1 MNLRAKILILFVVGS
16 LAPVLLAGLL
26 FYRNSLNA
34 VEGMLREEV
43 GAEAARVAHD
53 VEADLLAREGDLST
67 LAQAGALRD
76 YARAVATQ
84 PAAATG
90 NGATGKGATGNAA
103 TGNSA
108 TGNAATG
115 NSSPAPGEPD
125 ARLPESLRTAVV
137 NFISHQRAYYSA
149 VTLVGAVGAGGA
161 TIRFEPPGAGY
172 PAPRVTVGDPLPG
185 QLPLDPRVWTTSELK
200 PLRSNVTRGANGTP
214 CIVYTVPVF
223 SAVEERHP
231 PVALVAELKLDA
243 LLQEVGRDSNAATSA
258 ADTSASRAATG
269 AQSARLL
276 IVLDKT
282 GQIVHHTNHALKYQP
297 AGVAMPY
304 FDAFARAMRA
314 GNSATDFYTVPA
326 DGARW
331 LVSYKPVAGSDLS
344 VAAAGNHTRAVA
356 GLKRAALASLAI
368 IMLAA
373 GAAALVAFATV
384 TRATRRI
391 SRVTEAAAAIGAG
404 DLNQRIEVQANDETH
419 ALVEGFN
426 RMSDR
431 LRELI
436 ARESEM
442 RQFQSFLRLS
452 AMLTHDLKNAIT
464 GLSMLV
470 TNMERQFHRAE
481 FREDA
486 VASLRQA
493 TEKLSSLVA
502 RLSEPVRS
510 LSGEYRRAPQ
520 PGDLV
525 AVIRRVLAATAAP
538 RAEFYD
544 IKTELPDALIV
555 PIDAERIE
563 RVLENLIVNAFEA
576 MGGRG
581 GRLTVAA
588 GQESDALVYFSVE
601 DTGPGMTEDFMR
613 TRLFR
618 AFATTKKR
626 GIGLGLYTCREIVE
640 SHGGRLEVKSKLGS
654 GTRFRVVLPSIP
666 LMASHA
672 RPVERSSLSK
682 TAAKTGA
689 AS

>member
-1 MNLRAKILILFVVGS
+1 VNLRAKLLIIFVAGG
-16 LAPVLLAGLL
+16 LAPLLLVGLL
-26 FYRNSLNA
+26 FYRNSLKV

-43 GAEAARVAHD
+43 EANAARVADD
-53 VEADLLAREGDLST
+53 VETALYAREVDLNA

-76 YARAVATQ
+76 YVRGVVAQ
-84 PAAATG
+84 PAAATR
-90 NGATGKGATGNAA
+90 NNAPTAA
-103 TGNSA
+103 TGE
-108 TGNAATG
+108 
-115 NSSPAPGEPD
+115 PG
-125 ARLPESLRTAVV
+125 AGVPEAVREAIV
-137 NFISHQRAYYSA
+137 NFISHNRDYYSA
-149 VTLVGAVGAGGA
+149 IMLVNASRPGH
-161 TIRFEPPGAGY
+161 TPIRVEPPDATGHS
-172 PAPRVTVGDPLPG
+172 PRVTAGELPPG
-185 QLPLDPRVWTTSELK
+185 QLQLDERVWTTSEPK
-200 PLRSNVTRGANGTP
+200 SLRSNVTRGANGAP
-214 CIVYTVPVF
+214 RIVYTAPLL
-223 SAVEERHP
+223 SAGDERRP
-231 PVALVAELKLDA
+231 RVALVAELKLDA
-243 LLQEVGRDSNAATSA
+243 LLQAAARESDTVAPAARNA
-258 ADTSASRAATG
+258 SASRANNNG
-269 AQSARLL
+269 QSTRLL
-276 IVLDKT
+276 LVLDRT
-282 GQIVHHTNHALKYQP
+282 GQIIYHTKHALRYQP

-304 FDAFARAMRA
+304 FDAFARAMQA
-314 GNSATDFYTVPA
+314 GQSGTNFYTVPA
-326 DGARW
+326 EGTRW
-331 LVSYKPVAGSDLS
+331 LASYRPVAGSDLS
-344 VAAAGNHTRAVA
+344 VAVAGNYTRAVA
-356 GLKRAALASLAI
+356 SLNRNGLTTLALALLVVGAALLFVFAI
-368 IMLAA
+368 I
-373 GAAALVAFATV
+373 

-419 ALVEGFN
+419 ALAEGFN

-436 ARESEM
+436 ARESET

-486 VASLRQA
+486 VSSLRQA
-493 TEKLSSLVA
+493 TEKLGALVA
-502 RLSEPVRS
+502 RLSEPVKS
-510 LSGEYRRAPQ
+510 LSGEYRRTPQ
-520 PGDLV
+520 PADLV
-525 AVIRRVLAATAAP
+525 AVIRRVLATTAEP

-544 IKTELPDALIV
+544 IQTELPDTLVA

-563 RVLENLIVNAFEA
+563 RVVENLVVNAFEA

-588 GQESDALVYFSVE
+588 GHESDALVYFSVE

-654 GTRFRVVLPSIP
+654 GTRFRVVLPSTP

-672 RPVERSSLSK
+672 RSAEKSSQAK
-682 TAAKTGA
+682 TAARTGA
-689 AS
+689 VN

>member
-1 MNLRAKILILFVVGS
+1 VNLRAKLLILFVAGS
-16 LAPVLLAGLL
+16 LAPVLIAGLL
-26 FYRNSLNA
+26 FYRNSLSV
-34 VEGMLREEV
+34 VEGMLRAEV
-43 GAEAARVAHD
+43 EAEAARAAHD
-53 VEADLLAREGDLST
+53 VEAALRAREVDLRA
-67 LAQAGALRD
+67 LAQASAVRD
-76 YARAVATQ
+76 YVRGLAAQ
-84 PAAATG
+84 PAG
-90 NGATGKGATGNAA
+90 
-103 TGNSA
+103 
-108 TGNAATG
+108 ATG
-115 NSSPAPGEPD
+115 NSSPAPESMRAAIADFTTHNRD
-125 ARLPESLRTAVV
+125 AYFA
-137 NFISHQRAYYSA
+137 I
-149 VTLVGAVGAGGA
+149 TLVGAPQTGLTPVRVESPDAG
-161 TIRFEPPGAGY
+161 RPS
-172 PAPRVTVGDPLPG
+172 PRVTEGEFLPG
-185 QLPLDPRVWTTSELK
+185 QLPLDERIWINSEPK
-200 PLRSNVTRGANGTP
+200 PLRSNVRRGANGTP
-214 CIVYTVPVF
+214 CIVYTVPLF
-223 SAVEERHP
+223 SPDDERSP
-231 PVALVAELKLDA
+231 PRLALVAELKLDA
-243 LLQEVGRDSNAATSA
+243 LLQEGGGRDSNAATSPA
-258 ADTSASRAATG
+258 QNAPARASNSAQLT
-269 AQSARLL
+269 RLL

-282 GQIVHHTNHALKYQP
+282 GQIVHHTNPALKYQP
-297 AGVAMPY
+297 AGVAMSY
-304 FDAFARAMRA
+304 FDALARAMQA
-314 GNSATDFYTVPA
+314 GRSGTDFYTVPA

-331 LVSYKPVAGSDLS
+331 LASYKPVAGGDLS
-344 VAAAGNHTRAVA
+344 VAAAGNYTRAVA
-356 GLKRAALASLAI
+356 SLNRDALTSLVVTL
-368 IMLAA
+368 LAA
-373 GAAALVAFATV
+373 GAAALFLFLIV

-404 DLNQRIEVQANDETH
+404 DLNQRIEVQTNDETH
-419 ALVEGFN
+419 ALAEGFN

-436 ARESEM
+436 AREAET

-486 VASLRQA
+486 VSSLRQA
-493 TEKLSSLVA
+493 TEKLGSLVA
-502 RLSEPVRS
+502 RLSEPVKT

-520 PGDLV
+520 PADLV
-525 AVIRRVLAATAAP
+525 PVIRRVLATTAEP

-544 IKTELPDALIV
+544 IKTELPDTLVA

-563 RVLENLIVNAFEA
+563 RVVENLIVNAFEA

-588 GQESDALVYFSVE
+588 GHESDTLVYFSVE

-672 RPVERSSLSK
+672 RTAEKSSPAK
-682 TAAKTGA
+682 AAAKSGA

>member
-1 MNLRAKILILFVVGS
+1 VNLRAKLLILFVVGS
-16 LAPVLLAGLL
+16 LAPVLLVGLL
-26 FYRNSLNA
+26 FYRNSLNV

-43 GAEAARVAHD
+43 EAEAARVAHD
-53 VEADLLAREGDLST
+53 VETALHAREVDLNA
-67 LAQAGALRD
+67 LAQVSAVRD
-76 YARAVATQ
+76 YVRGIAAQ
-84 PAAATG
+84 PT
-90 NGATGKGATGNAA
+90 GATGNA
-103 TGNSA
+103 
-108 TGNAATG
+108 
-115 NSSPAPGEPD
+115 SPATNAP
-125 ARLPESLRTAVV
+125 AASVPESMRAAID
-137 NFISHQRAYYSA
+137 NFISHNRDYYSA
-149 VTLVGAVGAGGA
+149 VTVFAAPQTGRAP
-161 TIRFEPPGAGY
+161 IRIKPHDTSRSS
-172 PAPRVTVGDPLPG
+172 RVTASDPLPG
-185 QLPLDPRVWTTSELK
+185 QLPLDERVWTTSEPK
-200 PLRSNVTRGANGTP
+200 PLRSNVTRDADGTP
-214 CIVYTVPVF
+214 CIIYTVPVF
-223 SAVEERHP
+223 SSEDERSP
-231 PVALVAELKLDA
+231 RLALVTELKLDA
-243 LLQEVGRDSNAATSA
+243 LLQEAGRDSNNATSPTN
-258 ADTSASRAATG
+258 TSARASNA
-269 AQSARLL
+269 AQSTRLL
-276 IVLDKT
+276 IVLDRT

-304 FDAFARAMRA
+304 FAAFARAMQA
-314 GNSATDFYTVPA
+314 GNSGTEFYTVPA
-326 DGARW
+326 DGTRW
-331 LVSYKPVAGSDLS
+331 LGSYKPVVGSDLS
-344 VAAAGNHTRAVA
+344 VAAAGNYTRAVA
-356 GLKRAALASLAI
+356 SLNRDGLTSLALALLIGGAVMLFVFAI
-368 IMLAA
+368 
-373 GAAALVAFATV
+373 V

-391 SRVTEAAAAIGAG
+391 TRVTEAAAAIGAG
-404 DLNQRIEVQANDETH
+404 DLNQRIEVHAKDETH

-436 ARESEM
+436 AREAET
-442 RQFQSFLRLS
+442 RQFQSFVRLS

-486 VASLRQA
+486 VTSLRQA
-493 TEKLSSLVA
+493 TEKLGGLVA
-502 RLSEPVRS
+502 RLSEPVKS
-510 LSGEYRRAPQ
+510 LSGEYRRTPQ
-520 PGDLV
+520 PADLIPV
-525 AVIRRVLAATAAP
+525 LRRVLAATAEP

-544 IKTELPDALIV
+544 IKTELPDTLVA

-588 GQESDALVYFSVE
+588 GEESDTLIYFSVE

-613 TRLFR
+613 TRLFH

-672 RPVERSSLSK
+672 RTAEKSSLAK

>member
-1 MNLRAKILILFVVGS
+1 MNLRSKLLILFIAGG
-16 LAPVLLAGLL
+16 LAPVLLVGLL
-26 FYRNSLNA
+26 FYRNSLNV

-43 GAEAARVAHD
+43 EAEAARVAQD
-53 VEADLLAREGDLST
+53 VEIGLRVREADLTA
-67 LAQAGALRD
+67 LAQADAVRD
-76 YARAVATQ
+76 YARGVAAQPTTQ
-84 PAAATG
+84 AT
-90 NGATGKGATGNAA
+90 ANA
-103 TGNSA
+103 SH
-108 TGNAATG
+108 
-115 NSSPAPGEPD
+115 APGEPAAHATEALQNTVSD
-125 ARLPESLRTAVV
+125 FV
-137 NFISHQRAYYSA
+137 SHNRAYYSA
-149 VTLVGAVGAGGA
+149 VTPVSASQAGGRA
-161 TIRFEPPGAGY
+161 PVRVEPPDANN
-172 PAPRVTVGDPLPG
+172 PSARVSARDSLPG
-185 QLPLDPRVWTTSELK
+185 QLRLDERVWTTSEPK
-200 PLRSNVTRGANGTP
+200 PLRSDVTLDANGTP

-223 SAVEERHP
+223 SPEGERNP
-231 PVALVAELKLDA
+231 RVALVAELKLDA
-243 LLQEVGRDSNAATSA
+243 LLQEAVRDSNAATSP
-258 ADTSASRAATG
+258 
-269 AQSARLL
+269 ARRL
-276 IVLDKT
+276 IVLDRT
-282 GQIVHHTNHALKYQP
+282 GKIIHHTNHALKYQP

-304 FDAFARAMRA
+304 FDALARAMQA
-314 GNSATDFYTVPA
+314 GEGGTNFYTVPA
-326 DGARW
+326 DGVRW
-331 LVSYKPVAGSDLS
+331 LASYKPIAGSDLS
-344 VAAAGNHTRAVA
+344 VAAAGNYTRAVA
-356 GLKRAALASLAI
+356 SINRGGLGALVVALLI
-368 IMLAA
+368 A
-373 GAAALVAFATV
+373 GAAMLFAFAVV

-391 SRVTEAAAAIGAG
+391 TRVTEAAAAIGAG
-404 DLNQRIEVQANDETH
+404 DLNQRIEVQAHDETH

-436 ARESEM
+436 AREAET
-442 RQFQSFLRLS
+442 RQFQSFVRLS

-486 VASLRQA
+486 VSSLRQA
-493 TEKLSSLVA
+493 TEKLGALVA
-502 RLSEPVRS
+502 RLSEPVKS
-510 LSGEYRRAPQ
+510 LSGEYRRTPQ
-520 PGDLV
+520 PADLV
-525 AVIRRVLAATAAP
+525 PVIRRVLAANADP

-544 IKTELPDALIV
+544 IQTELPDTLVA

-588 GQESDALVYFSVE
+588 GDESDKLVYFSVE

-672 RPVERSSLSK
+672 RSAEKASLAKS
-682 TAAKTGA
+682 AAKTGA
-689 AS
+689 AN

>member
-1 MNLRAKILILFVVGS
+1 MNLRSKLLILFVVGI
-16 LAPVLLAGLL
+16 LVPVLLVGLL
-26 FYRNSLNA
+26 FYRNSLNV

-43 GAEAARVAHD
+43 EVEATRAAHDLEAALRTR
-53 VEADLLAREGDLST
+53 ESDLNRLGQTS
-67 LAQAGALRD
+67 ALRD
-76 YARAVATQ
+76 YA
-84 PAAATG
+84 G
-90 NGATGKGATGNAA
+90 GGNAS
-103 TGNSA
+103 SA
-108 TGNAATG
+108 TANTSAAPNGTTIAGVPYPVYSDIAEFLIENGN
-115 NSSPAPGEPD
+115 
-125 ARLPESLRTAVV
+125 
-137 NFISHQRAYYSA
+137 YYMA
-149 VTLVGAVGAGGA
+149 VTLFSASQSGRAPLR
-161 TIRFEPPGAGY
+161 IEPPYEGY
-172 PAPRVTVGDPLPG
+172 LPLNVRIVDLLPG
-185 QLPLDPRVWTTSELK
+185 QLSVDEHVWTTSEQK
-200 PLRSNVTRGANGTP
+200 PLRSNVTRCANGTP

-223 SAVEERHP
+223 SPVNERTP
-231 PVALVAELKLDA
+231 QAALVAELKLDA
-243 LLQEVGRDSNAATSA
+243 LLREAGSDSNAATSP
-258 ADTSASRAATG
+258 
-269 AQSARLL
+269 AQNASARTDNSTQATRLL
-276 IVLDKT
+276 LVLDKT
-282 GQIVHHTNHALKYQP
+282 GQIVYHTNHALKYQP

-304 FDAFARAMRA
+304 FDAFARAMQT
-314 GNSATDFYTVPA
+314 GQSGTDFYTVPA

-331 LVSYKPVAGSDLS
+331 LVSYRPVAGSSLS
-344 VAAAGNHTRAVA
+344 VAAAGNYTRAVA
-356 GLKRAALASLAI
+356 SLNRDGLMSLVVALLV
-368 IMLAA
+368 A
-373 GAAALVAFATV
+373 GAVTLFVFAIV

-404 DLNQRIEVQANDETH
+404 DLNQRIEVEANDETH

-436 ARESEM
+436 AREAET
-442 RQFQSFLRLS
+442 RQFQSFVRLS

-486 VASLRQA
+486 VSSLRQA
-493 TEKLSSLVA
+493 TEKLGSLVA
-502 RLSEPVRS
+502 RLSEPVKS

-520 PGDLV
+520 PSDLIT
-525 AVIRRVLAATAAP
+525 VIRRVLAATAEP

-544 IKTELPDALIV
+544 IKTELPDTLVA

-563 RVLENLIVNAFEA
+563 RVVENLIVNAFEA

-588 GQESDALVYFSVE
+588 GEESDRLVYFSVE

-666 LMASHA
+666 LLASYA
-672 RPVERSSLSK
+672 RSAEKSSQAK
-682 TAAKTGA
+682 TSAKTGA

>member
-1 MNLRAKILILFVVGS
+1 MNLRAKLLIFFIVGG
-16 LAPVLLAGLL
+16 LAPVLLVGLL
-26 FYRNSLNA
+26 FYRNSLKV

-43 GAEAARVAHD
+43 KAEAARVARD
-53 VEADLLAREGDLST
+53 VEVGLREREADLTA
-67 LAQAGALRD
+67 LAQAGAVRD
-76 YARAVATQ
+76 YARGLAAQ
-84 PAAATG
+84 PT
-90 NGATGKGATGNAA
+90 TTTGNA
-103 TGNSA
+103 
-108 TGNAATG
+108 
-115 NSSPAPGEPD
+115 SPASSEPA
-125 ARLPESLRTAVV
+125 ARATEALQNTVADFV
-137 NFISHQRAYYSA
+137 SHNRDYYSA
-149 VTLVGAVGAGGA
+149 VTPVSASQAGGA
-161 TIRFEPPGAGY
+161 PVRVEPYGASS
-172 PAPRVTVGDPLPG
+172 PSPRVKMGDSLPG
-185 QLPLDPRVWTTSELK
+185 QLRLDERVWTASEPK
-200 PLRSNVTRGANGTP
+200 PLRSDVMLDANGTP

-223 SAVEERHP
+223 SPEGERSP
-231 PVALVAELKLDA
+231 RAALVAELKLDA
-243 LLQEVGRDSNAATSA
+243 LLQEAVRDPNAATSPAGVSARAGEVA
-258 ADTSASRAATG
+258 A
-269 AQSARLL
+269 QPARLL
-276 IVLDKT
+276 LVLDRT
-282 GQIVHHTNHALKYQP
+282 GKIIHHTIHALKYQP

-304 FDAFARAMRA
+304 FDAFASAMRA
-314 GNSATDFYTVPA
+314 GQSGTNFYTVPA
-326 DGARW
+326 DGTRW
-331 LVSYKPVAGSDLS
+331 LASYKPIAGSNLS
-344 VAAAGNHTRAVA
+344 VAAAGNYTRAVA
-356 GLKRAALASLAI
+356 GLKRDGLASLAVA
-368 IMLAA
+368 LLVA
-373 GAAALVAFATV
+373 GAAMLFAFVVV

-391 SRVTEAAAAIGAG
+391 TRVTEAAAAIGAG
-404 DLNQRIEVQANDETH
+404 DLNQRIEVQTHDETH
-419 ALVEGFN
+419 ALAEGFN

-436 ARESEM
+436 AREAET
-442 RQFQSFLRLS
+442 RQFQSFVRLS

-486 VASLRQA
+486 VSSLRQA
-493 TEKLSSLVA
+493 TEKLGALVA
-502 RLSEPVRS
+502 RLSEPVKS
-510 LSGEYRRAPQ
+510 LSGEYRRTPQ
-520 PGDLV
+520 PADLV
-525 AVIRRVLAATAAP
+525 PVIRRVLAANADP

-544 IKTELPDALIV
+544 IQTELPDTLIA

-588 GQESDALVYFSVE
+588 GEESDKLIYFSVE
-601 DTGPGMTEDFMR
+601 DTGAGMTEDFMR

-672 RPVERSSLSK
+672 RSAEKSPLAKS
-682 TAAKTGA
+682 AAKTGA